1 LCKSEFELIMYN
13 ILLVD
18 DHSLVRDGIKSL
30 LADVSG
36 MEVIGEASNGEEA
49 IQVTGELKPDLVICD
64 IRMPIKNGIE
74 AVSEMSKTYTLT
86 KYIMLSMHDSEEYI
100 LQSVQAGA
108 HGYLLKDAGKEEFLK
123 AIQTVKEG
131 GKYYSGDVSSI
142 LVNNLLSGGKTSF
155 SDPLPNINTKSEH
168 KKEGEIDTTA
178 NYSLTKR
185 ELQILEK
192 AVAGFSNREIA
203 EALGISKRTTEVH
216 RFNLMKKLNVKN
228 ILDLSNKARKFG
240 LIE

>member
-1 LCKSEFELIMYN
+1 
-13 ILLVD
+13 
-18 DHSLVRDGIKSL
+18 
-30 LADVSG
+30 
-36 MEVIGEASNGEEA
+36 
-49 IQVTGELKPDLVICD
+49 
-64 IRMPIKNGIE
+64 
-74 AVSEMSKTYTLT
+74 
-86 KYIMLSMHDSEEYI
+86 
-100 LQSVQAGA
+100 
-108 HGYLLKDAGKEEFLK
+108 
-123 AIQTVKEG
+123 
-131 GKYYSGDVSSI
+131 
-142 LVNNLLSGGKTSF
+142 LVNNLLSGGGATF
-155 SDPLPNINTKSEH
+155 SNTLSNVKSEP
-168 KKEGEIDTTA
+168 KQATEIDTTA

>member
-1 LCKSEFELIMYN
+1 MYN

-49 IQVTGELKPDLVICD
+49 IQVTQDLKPDLVICD

-74 AVSEMSKTYTLT
+74 AVSEMSKMFANT

-142 LVNNLLSGGKTSF
+142 LVNNLLSGGGATF
-155 SDPLPNINTKSEH
+155 SNTLSNVKSEP
-168 KKEGEIDTTA
+168 KQATEIDTTA

>member
-1 LCKSEFELIMYN
+1 MYR

-36 MEVIGEASNGEEA
+36 MEVVGEASNGEEA
-49 IQVTGELKPDLVICD
+49 IQVTENLKPDLVICD

-74 AVSEMSKTYTLT
+74 AVSEMSKAILGT

-100 LQSVQAGA
+100 IQSVQAGA

-123 AIQTVKEG
+123 AIHTVKDG

-142 LVNNLLSGGKTSF
+142 LVNSLLEGGSSKFSNSLTKTELQIDS
-155 SDPLPNINTKSEH
+155 
-168 KKEGEIDTTA
+168 KKEESIDTTA

-185 ELQILEK
+185 EHQILEK
-192 AVAGFSNREIA
+192 AVAGYSNREIA